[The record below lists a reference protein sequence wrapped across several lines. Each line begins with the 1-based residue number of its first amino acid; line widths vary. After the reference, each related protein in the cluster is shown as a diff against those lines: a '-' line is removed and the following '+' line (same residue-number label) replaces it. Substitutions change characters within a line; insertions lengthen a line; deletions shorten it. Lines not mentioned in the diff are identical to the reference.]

1 MVYPVAHIPQQLH
14 VLLNRLQALILFRQF
29 PGKLLPFLL
38 QLFRIVWQFLLMG
51 FEETLGG
58 KVGVQF
64 LPVFGGKLLL
74 PCFPADGSVFLV
86 NFLVGSVV
94 GDMGKGGVDG
104 LYPAFRFSDVGL
116 GGKYLPADLIQ
127 IGVIISPI

>member
-1 MVYPVAHIPQQLH
+1 
-14 VLLNRLQALILFRQF
+14 
-29 PGKLLPFLL
+29 
-38 QLFRIVWQFLLMG
+38 MG
-51 FEETLGG
+51 FEETLCG

-74 PCFPADGSVFLV
+74 SGFPADGSVFLV
-86 NFLVGSVV
+86 NLFVGSVV

-116 GGKYLPADLIQ
+116 AES
-127 IGVIISPI
+127 ISPLTLSR

>member
-14 VLLNRLQALILFRQF
+14 IRLNRLQSLILFRQF

-38 QLFRIVWQFLLMG
+38 QFFCIKGQFLLMG
-51 FEETLGG
+51 FEKTLCG
-58 KVGVQF
+58 KVSVQF

-74 PCFPADGSVFLV
+74 PGFPTYGSVLFV
-86 NFLVGSVV
+86 NLLVGSVV

-104 LYPAFRFSDVGL
+104 FIRRSDFRMSVL
-116 GGKYLPADLIQ
+116 AES
-127 IGVIISPI
+127 ISPLTLSR